1 MDAMSVETASA
12 IEAAPPPFE
21 VEAPSVQ
28 TIPFVFSSPHS
39 GTYYP
44 LSFRAQSRL
53 DAIMLRRSEDSF
65 VDEIFS
71 RAPAHGAPLIKATY
85 ARAYLDLNREPF
97 ELDPAMFH
105 GDLPVHVN
113 ASSPR
118 VTEGLGTIARIV
130 ASGTEIY
137 RGKLDFADAE
147 DRLETIYRP
156 YHETLDRLVAATRL
170 RFGCAVMIDCH
181 SMPSAGANIAGPAC
195 RRVAD
200 IILGDRHGTACS
212 PRITDLAESYLR
224 SKGYSVARN
233 LPYAGGHNTK
243 THGRPDEGIHALQIE
258 ISRHLYMNQRLIER
272 NPDFDIVRRDM
283 TGLVAEFSAIDAG
296 CLAARL

>member
-12 IEAAPPPFE
+12 IDAAPPPFA

-44 LSFRAQSRL
+44 TSFRAQSRL
-53 DAIMLRRSEDSF
+53 DAFMLRRSEDSF

-105 GDLPVHVN
+105 GDLPGHVN

-130 ASGTEIY
+130 ASGAEIY

-147 DRLETIYRP
+147 DRLATIYRP
-156 YHETLDRLVAATRL
+156 YHEMLDRLVAATRL
-170 RFGCAVMIDCH
+170 RFGCAVMVDCH
-181 SMPSAGANIAGPAC
+181 SMPSAGANIDGPDC

-212 PRITDLAESYLR
+212 RRITDVAEGYLR
-224 SKGYSVARN
+224 SRGYSVTRN
-233 LPYAGGHNTK
+233 LPYAGGYNTK

-272 NPDFDIVRRDM
+272 GPNFDLLRRDM
-283 TGLVAEFSAIDAG
+283 TGLMTEFSAIDTG
-296 CLAARL
+296 RLAAR